1 MSARSFPGPTVPD
14 SSSAYDL
21 VIVGAGPAGLSAAL
35 IAEDQ
40 GLRVAIVDEQHDIGG
55 QIMRQPPSG
64 FGVPAAA
71 SPVSLPDG
79 LAALRRLRQSSRVDR
94 ILGTTAW
101 GIFRDDANGVLQV
114 GINTPEHSR
123 LLRARRVLVA
133 TGAYDLP
140 VAFPGWTMPGVMTAG
155 AVQTLIKSQFLRPGR
170 RFVLAGSHPL
180 LLLVAVLLLDNG
192 ASIAEVAI
200 ARPMPSLG
208 ELLKSWRAIPGHVP
222 LFADLLASLLKLR
235 RHGVPLR
242 LGTIIRGADGD
253 DQVQRVTLAGVDSQW
268 QLKPGTER
276 TIEADTLVLGYGLLA
291 SSELARQAG
300 CASTW
305 RPERGGWIIA
315 HDEVMR
321 TSVPEISVA
330 GEPAGVK
337 GAELAFLEGKL
348 AAQQIALEL
357 GAPAKRE
364 QLARAMEETRRA
376 IGKASVFAEAVLGF
390 FAPRLD
396 QLARLATD
404 KTLVCRCEEVE
415 AGTVRAFLDDN
426 PHVSNVNSVKLA
438 CRTGMGLCQ
447 GRYCQHTVAHLTAEA
462 RQCDVGALG
471 AFAARAPIKPIPV
484 RALAN
489 VADFSE
495 R

>member
-1 MSARSFPGPTVPD
+1 MLDP
-14 SSSAYDL
+14 SSAYDV

-35 IAEDQ
+35 TAEDQ
-40 GLRVAIVDEQHDIGG
+40 GLRVAIIDEQHDIGG

-64 FGVPAAA
+64 FRVSAAA
-71 SPVSLPDG
+71 SPVSLPGG
-79 LAALRRLRQSSRVDR
+79 LAALRRLRQSRHVDR
-94 ILGTTAW
+94 FLGTTAW
-101 GIFRDDANGVLQV
+101 GIFRDDANGVLQI

-140 VAFPGWTMPGVMTAG
+140 VAFPGWTLPGVMTAG

-180 LLLVAVLLLDNG
+180 LLLAAVLLLDNG
-192 ASIAEVAI
+192 AEIAEVAI
-200 ARPMPSLG
+200 ARPMPSIG
-208 ELLKSWRAIPGHVP
+208 ELLKSWRAIPGHLP
-222 LFADLLASLLKLR
+222 LFADFLASLLKLR

-242 LGTIIRGADGD
+242 FGTIIRGADGD
-253 DQVQRVTLAGVDSQW
+253 DQLQRVTLADVDSQW
-268 QLKPGTER
+268 QPKPGTER
-276 TIEADTLVLGYGLLA
+276 TLEADTLVLGYGLLA

-305 RPERGGWIIA
+305 RPERGGWIIS
-315 HDEVMR
+315 HDQVMR

-337 GAELAFLEGKL
+337 GAELAFLEGRL

-357 GAPAKRE
+357 GAPANRD
-364 QLARAMEETRRA
+364 QLVRAMDDTRRA
-376 IGKASVFAEAVLGF
+376 IGKADAFAEAVLGF

-447 GRYCQHTVAHLTAEA
+447 GRYCQHTVAHLTADA

-489 VADFSE
+489 VADFSD